1 VTTIS
6 KITKSEV
13 IAVIE
18 TALEMQPGL
27 LLDNARAE
35 DEEAWD
41 SLGQLSILVA
51 LDKLFSGK
59 IAGLTEMAEANSISK
74 ILTLLSKKNL
84 I

>member
-1 VTTIS
+1 MSI
-6 KITKSEV
+6 ITKSEV
-13 IAVIE
+13 ITVIE

-27 LLDNARAE
+27 LLDNTKAE
-35 DEEAWD
+35 EVEAWD

-59 IAGLTEMAEANSISK
+59 IASLTEMAEADSISK
-74 ILTLLSKKNL
+74 ILTILSKKNL